1 MNPRLGEYI
10 IVKKINEMNFVIGL
24 FVLSSFLLQPQRTC
38 AKDQIWAEKSAQAS
52 QLVQLPSIQPIIEEL
67 DATVVNISSSI
78 TKDRKEDGPPQVP
91 QGPMDPFSSPED
103 FFEKFFGPGQQA
115 PQRPRRSMGSGFI
128 ISDDGFIVTN
138 NHVVDGADKI
148 EVSLTFGN
156 ATDPNQDGPQE
167 VYDATLVGRDARTDI
182 ALLKIKAKTK
192 LAYAFLGNSDLMKK
206 GDWVLAMGN
215 PFGLDH
221 SVSIGIVSAKGREI
235 SPNENR
241 RFDDFIQTDAAINFG
256 NSGGPLVNLKGEV
269 IGINTAIT
277 AQGSGI
283 GFAIPI
289 NLAKEIIPQ
298 LKEGGSVQRGYLGV
312 MIQDVSD
319 EMKSALGLGNRSGVL
334 VNQIAEKGPA
344 AKSAL
349 KPGDVILQVNGQA
362 TVDSKGLQRIIGKTE
377 PSKSVN
383 LEVFRDGKTFNL
395 SVKLGTL
402 DESKEEAPREAEQEM
417 DRLGLAVS
425 DSNEGGV
432 EVQGIDPKSPA
443 MGSGVIP
450 GDRILQITYLSK
462 KYDIKSKKEYSEI
475 LKKLKSGDSIL
486 LSLVRRAPGQNMSL
500 FIAFRVP

>member
-1 MNPRLGEYI
+1 MNLGLGDYI
-10 IVKKINEMNFVIGL
+10 TVRKINKMKFVVGL
-24 FVLSSFLLQPQRTC
+24 FMLSSFLLEPQWTL
-38 AKDQIWAEKSAQAS
+38 AKDQVWTEKNSQAGP
-52 QLVQLPSIQPIIEEL
+52 LVQLPSIQPIIEEL
-67 DATVVNISSSI
+67 DATIVNISSSI
-78 TKDRKEDGPPQVP
+78 TKDKKEEGAPQAP

-128 ISDDGFIVTN
+128 ISADGFIVTN

-148 EVSLTFGN
+148 EVSLTIGN
-156 ATDPNQDGPQE
+156 GMESKQEGPYE
-167 VYDATLVGRDARTDI
+167 ATLVGRDARTDI
-182 ALLKIKAKTK
+182 ALLKIKPKTK
-192 LAYAFLGNSDLMKK
+192 LAYAFLGNSDMMKK

-289 NLAKEIIPQ
+289 NLAKEVIPQ
-298 LKEGGSVQRGYLGV
+298 LKEDGSVQRGYLGV

-319 EMKSALGLGNRSGVL
+319 EMKSALGLGSRGGVL
-334 VNQIAEKGPA
+334 VNQIAENGPA

-349 KPGDVILQVNGQA
+349 KPGDVILKVNGQP
-362 TVDSKGLQRIIGKTE
+362 TSDSKALQRIIGKTE
-377 PSKSVN
+377 PTKSVN
-383 LEVFRDGKTFNL
+383 LEIFRDGKTFNL

-402 DESKEEAPREAEQEM
+402 DESKEEAPQEVEQEM

-425 DSNEGGV
+425 DSKEGGV

-443 MGSGVIP
+443 MGSGIIP

-462 KYDIKSKKEYSEI
+462 KYDIKSKKEYMET